1 MYLKALTNAINK
13 TIDNMNNDESTETI
27 LPYCIISKLN
37 GGYIQQKILGK
48 KQGIFGNDSTGEV
61 IINDTSYINETYDIV
76 KHDTYSL
83 IEEFNFDPLKDY
95 KLIIEFQDGF
105 LEIGPLQDEDESDD
119 KELDEDFIRKNNDFT
134 LKPAVDMSYLK
145 NEDFTDFMKGVAIE
159 IYTNNQASEDDD
171 E

>member
-1 MYLKALTNAINK
+1 MYLETLTNAINK
-13 TIDNMNNDESTETI
+13 TIDNINNDESTETI

-61 IINDTSYINETYDIV
+61 IINDTSYINEKYDII
-76 KHDTYSL
+76 KHNTYSL
-83 IEEFNFDPLKDY
+83 IEEFNFDPSKDY

-105 LEIGPLQDEDESDD
+105 LEIGPMVDDDSDD
-119 KELDEDFIRKNNDFT
+119 QELDEDFIRKNNDFT
-134 LKPAVDMSYLK
+134 LKPALDTEYLK

-159 IYTNNQASEDDD
+159 IYTNNHASEDDD

>member
-1 MYLKALTNAINK
+1 MYLEALTNAINK
-13 TIDNMNNDESTETI
+13 TIDNINNDESTETI

-48 KQGIFGNDSTGEV
+48 KQGIFGNDSTGKV
-61 IINDTSYINETYDIV
+61 IINDTSYINEKYDII
-76 KHDTYSL
+76 KHNTYSL
-83 IEEFNFDPLKDY
+83 IEEFNFDPSKDY

-105 LEIGPLQDEDESDD
+105 LEIGPMVDDDSDD
-119 KELDEDFIRKNNDFT
+119 QELDDDFIRKNNDFT
-134 LKPAVDMSYLK
+134 LKPALDTEYLK

-159 IYTNNQASEDDD
+159 IYTNNHASEDDN

>member
-1 MYLKALTNAINK
+1 MYLEALTNTINK
-13 TIDNMNNDESTETI
+13 TIDNINNDESTETI

-76 KHDTYSL
+76 KHNTYSL
-83 IEEFNFDPLKDY
+83 IEEFNFDPSKDY

-105 LEIGPLQDEDESDD
+105 LEIGPLQNEDESNEQ
-119 KELDEDFIRKNNDFT
+119 ELDDDFIRKNNDFT
-134 LKPAVDMSYLK
+134 LKPALDTEHLK

-159 IYTNNQASEDDD
+159 IYTNNHASEDDD